1 MKILC
6 FLIMICSKPLVLNAQ
21 SNTDANFI
29 FKVWL
34 FTDREGSKEAS
45 KSDSLFTAFN
55 AITELNLDKIDC
67 DLLGINYQFYHLR
80 LYDIKNNKF
89 INNVSYS
96 RAIASNEI
104 KNYSI
109 PVNKYIGQYVIA
121 INPRTGRSYR
131 LSGFNGNDFLGFL
144 SDFKEEFKQKIKSRL
159 SNKKFLKGYYV
170 EGIDFN
176 CLYKGL
182 KAQEVDRHKYP
193 CLIRCSDPVSIH

>member
-1 MKILC
+1 MILR
-6 FLIMICSKPLVLNAQ
+6 
-21 SNTDANFI
+21 D
-29 FKVWL
+29 
-34 FTDREGSKEAS
+34 
-45 KSDSLFTAFN
+45 
-55 AITELNLDKIDC
+55 
-67 DLLGINYQFYHLR
+67 
-80 LYDIKNNKF
+80 NKF

-144 SDFKEEFKQKIKSRL
+144 SDFKEEFKQKNKSRL

-182 KAQEVDRHKYP
+182 KAQEVDRYKYP